1 MKKKIIGYILI
12 GICIILVL
20 SYLVYA
26 KWVFSDNDSDII
38 CNDLQIEFI
47 DDNKTILITE
57 SDIAKI
63 IDAKGLN
70 PIGVRY
76 ENIYTERIEKVLLKN
91 RIVKNV
97 ECYKT
102 QSGIVRLE
110 VRQRSPKFIIAAKE
124 NFYVDTDRELF
135 PLSMN
140 NAIYVPVVS
149 GRITKSFATGEL
161 FDFIDYLEKDQFW
174 NAQIEQVFI
183 TDDLKI
189 EMIPRVSDAVILLGT
204 LDKYEDKL
212 ERLAIFYQKGLNVL
226 GWNRYHSIDLQYDNQ
241 IVCKKKTKQ
250 MKPVIIPVE
259 INDSTG
265 VKPL

>member
-1 MKKKIIGYILI
+1 
-12 GICIILVL
+12 
-20 SYLVYA
+20 VYA
-26 KWVFSDNDSDII
+26 KWIFSDYDSDII
-38 CNDLQIEFI
+38 CNDLQIHFT
-47 DDNKTILITE
+47 DNNKTKLITE

-76 ENIYTERIEKVLLKN
+76 KNIRSESIEDELIKN
-91 RIVKNV
+91 RIIKNV

-102 QSGIVRLE
+102 QSGILILE
-110 VRQRSPKFIIAAKE
+110 VMQRSPKFIIAGNE

-135 PLSMN
+135 PLSLN

-149 GRITKSFATGEL
+149 GRITKSFATGPL
-161 FDFIDYLEKDQFW
+161 FDFVDYIENSQFW

-183 TDDLKI
+183 TDDLKV
-189 EMIPRVSDAVILLGT
+189 EMIPRVGDAVILLGT
-204 LDKYEDKL
+204 LDKYAEKL
-212 ERLAIFYQKGLNVL
+212 EKLSVFYQKGLSVL

-250 MKPVIIPVE
+250 LTPVIVPVVT
-259 INDSTG
+259 NDSTE